1 MIIME
6 KACGSYK
13 CDVMQEGKRIGHM
26 DGVNLI
32 QWFVKNRYR
41 YTGTF
46 SRFVTNDPTESQSGM
61 DIDII
66 FSNKR
71 VIIKDAKIEWIK
83 SQNQNGTFHAA
94 KIESYEIV

>member
-6 KACGSYK
+6 KTCGSYK
-13 CDVMQEGKRIGHM
+13 CDVMQEGKRIGRM

-32 QWFVKNRYR
+32 QWFVKNKYR

-46 SRFVTNDPTESQSGM
+46 SRFVTNEPTECQSGM

>member
-6 KACGSYK
+6 KTCGSYK
-13 CDVMQEGKRIGHM
+13 CDVMHEGKSIGHM

-46 SRFVTNDPTESQSGM
+46 SRFVTNNPEEGQSGM
-61 DIDII
+61 DIDIV

-83 SQNQNGTFHAA
+83 SPNQNGTFHAA
-94 KIESYEIV
+94 KIESYESV

>member
-6 KACGSYK
+6 KTCGSYK

-46 SRFVTNDPTESQSGM
+46 SRFVTNDPNESQSGM

-94 KIESYEIV
+94 KIESYEAV

>member
-1 MIIME
+1 ME
-6 KACGSYK
+6 KTCGSYK
-13 CDVMQEGKRIGHM
+13 CDVMQEGKRIGRM

-46 SRFVTNDPTESQSGM
+46 SRFVTNDPTEIQSGM

-94 KIESYEIV
+94 RIESYEVV

>member
-6 KACGSYK
+6 KTCGSYR
-13 CDVMQEGKRIGHM
+13 CDVLHDGKVIGHM

-32 QWFVKNRYR
+32 QWFVKNKYR

-46 SRFVTNDPTESQSGM
+46 SRFVTSDPDENQAGI
-61 DIDII
+61 DIDIL

-71 VIIKDAKIEWIK
+71 IIIKDARVEWIK
-83 SQNQNGTFHAA
+83 SPSQNGTFHAA
-94 KIESYEIV
+94 KIESYEAV

>member
-1 MIIME
+1 MH
-6 KACGSYK
+6 
-13 CDVMQEGKRIGHM
+13 DGKVIGHM

-46 SRFVTNDPTESQSGM
+46 SRFKTSDPKDSKSGI
-61 DIDII
+61 DIDIV

-71 VIIKDAKIEWIK
+71 VVIKNARIEWIK
-83 SQNQNGTFHAA
+83 SPNQNGTFHATN
-94 KIESYEIV
+94 IESYEPV

>member
-6 KACGSYK
+6 KTCGSYK
-13 CDVMQEGKRIGHM
+13 CDVMQEGKRIGRM

-46 SRFVTNDPTESQSGM
+46 SRFVTNDPTECQSGM

-94 KIESYEIV
+94 KIESYEIA

>member
-6 KACGSYK
+6 KTCGSYK
-13 CDVMQEGKRIGHM
+13 CDVMQEGKRIGRM

-32 QWFVKNRYR
+32 QWFVKNKYR

-46 SRFVTNDPTESQSGM
+46 SRFVTNDPSESQSGM

-94 KIESYEIV
+94 RIESYEVV

>member
-6 KACGSYK
+6 RTCGSYK
-13 CDVMQEGKRIGHM
+13 CDVVHDGEVIGRM
-26 DGVNLI
+26 DGVNVI

-46 SRFVTNDPTESQSGM
+46 SRFVTTNPNCNQS
-61 DIDII
+61 DIEVDII

-71 VIIKDAKIEWIK
+71 IVIKDAKVEWIK
-83 SQNQNGTFHAA
+83 SRNQNGTFHAA
-94 KIESYEIV
+94 KIESYEPV

>member
-6 KACGSYK
+6 KTFDSYK
-13 CDVMQEGKRIGHM
+13 CDVIRDGKRIGYM

-32 QWFVKNRYR
+32 QWFVKNKYR

-46 SRFVTNDPTESQSGM
+46 SRFVTNDPQDFQSGI
-61 DIDII
+61 DIDIV

-71 VIIKDAKIEWIK
+71 IIIKDATIEWIK
-83 SQNQNGTFHAA
+83 SANQNGTFHAA
-94 KIESYEIV
+94 KIESYELV

>member
-1 MIIME
+1 ME
-6 KACGSYK
+6 KTCGSYK
-13 CDVMQEGKRIGHM
+13 CDVMQDGKRIGRM

-32 QWFVKNRYR
+32 QWFVKNKYR

-46 SRFVTNDPTESQSGM
+46 SRFVTNDPNESQSGM

-94 KIESYEIV
+94 RIESYEIA

>member
-1 MIIME
+1 ME
-6 KACGSYK
+6 KTCGSYK
-13 CDVMQEGKRIGHM
+13 CDVMQEGKRIGRM

-83 SQNQNGTFHAA
+83 SQNQNGTLHAA
-94 KIESYEIV
+94 RIESYEVG

>member
-6 KACGSYK
+6 KTCGSYK
-13 CDVMQEGKRIGHM
+13 CDVMRKGKLIGYM

-32 QWFVKNRYR
+32 QWFVKNKYH

-46 SRFVTNDPTESQSGM
+46 SRFVTNDPDDFQSGI
-61 DIDII
+61 DIDIV

-71 VIIKDAKIEWIK
+71 IIIKDATIEWIK
-83 SQNQNGTFHAA
+83 SENQNGTFHAA
-94 KIESYEIV
+94 KIESYELV

>member
-6 KACGSYK
+6 KTCGSYK
-13 CDVMQEGKRIGHM
+13 CDVMRKGKLIGYM

-32 QWFVKNRYR
+32 QWFVKNKYR

-46 SRFVTNDPTESQSGM
+46 SRFVTNDPDDFQSGI
-61 DIDII
+61 DIDIV

-71 VIIKDAKIEWIK
+71 IIIKDATIEWIK
-83 SQNQNGTFHAA
+83 SENQNGTFHAA
-94 KIESYEIV
+94 KIESYELV

>member
-1 MIIME
+1 
-6 KACGSYK
+6 
-13 CDVMQEGKRIGHM
+13 MQEGKKIGRM

-46 SRFVTNDPTESQSGM
+46 SRFVTNDPTENQSGM

-94 KIESYEIV
+94 RIESYEIV

>member
-6 KACGSYK
+6 KTCGSYK
-13 CDVMQEGKRIGHM
+13 CDVMQDGKRIGRM

-32 QWFVKNRYR
+32 QWFVKNKYR

-46 SRFVTNDPTESQSGM
+46 SRFVTNDPNESQSGM

-94 KIESYEIV
+94 RIESYEIA

>member
-6 KACGSYK
+6 RTCGSHR
-13 CDVMQEGKRIGHM
+13 CDVFQDGELIGHM

-46 SRFVTNDPTESQSGM
+46 ARFITEDPMQNQTN
-61 DIDII
+61 INVDII
-66 FSNKR
+66 FANKR
-71 VIIKDAKIEWIK
+71 IIIKDARVEWIK
-83 SQNQNGTFHAA
+83 NRDHNGTFQAS
-94 KIESYEIV
+94 KIESYNPV

>member
-6 KACGSYK
+6 RTCGSYK
-13 CDVMQEGKRIGHM
+13 CDVMQDGKRIGRM
-26 DGVNLI
+26 DGVNLV

-46 SRFVTNDPTESQSGM
+46 SRFVTNDPTKSQSGM

-71 VIIKDAKIEWIK
+71 VIIKDARIEWIK
-83 SQNQNGTFHAA
+83 KQNQNGTFHAA
-94 KIESYEIV
+94 RIESYEMV

>member
-1 MIIME
+1 
-6 KACGSYK
+6 
-13 CDVMQEGKRIGHM
+13 MQEGKRIGRM

-46 SRFVTNDPTESQSGM
+46 SRFVTNDPTENQSGM

-94 KIESYEIV
+94 RIENYEIV

>member
-6 KACGSYK
+6 KTCGSYK
-13 CDVMQEGKRIGHM
+13 CDVMQEGKRIGRM

-46 SRFVTNDPTESQSGM
+46 SRFVTNDPNESQSGM

-94 KIESYEIV
+94 RIESYEAV

>member
-1 MIIME
+1 ME
-6 KACGSYK
+6 RTCGSYK
-13 CDVMQEGKRIGHM
+13 CDVMQEGKRIGRM

-46 SRFVTNDPTESQSGM
+46 SRFVTNDPSESQSGM

-83 SQNQNGTFHAA
+83 SQNQNGTFHATR
-94 KIESYEIV
+94 IESYEVV

>member
-6 KACGSYK
+6 RTCGSYK
-13 CDVMQEGKRIGHM
+13 CDVMQDGKRIGRM
-26 DGVNLI
+26 DGVNLV

-46 SRFVTNDPTESQSGM
+46 SRFVTNNPTKSQSGM

-71 VIIKDAKIEWIK
+71 VIIKDARIEWIK
-83 SQNQNGTFHAA
+83 KQNQNGTFHAA
-94 KIESYEIV
+94 RIESYEMV

>member
-6 KACGSYK
+6 KTCGSYK
-13 CDVMQEGKRIGHM
+13 CDVMRKGKLIGYM

-32 QWFVKNRYR
+32 QWFVKNKYR

-46 SRFVTNDPTESQSGM
+46 SRFVTNDPDDIQSGI
-61 DIDII
+61 DIDIV

-71 VIIKDAKIEWIK
+71 IIIKDATIEWIK
-83 SQNQNGTFHAA
+83 SENQNGTFHAA
-94 KIESYEIV
+94 KIESYELV